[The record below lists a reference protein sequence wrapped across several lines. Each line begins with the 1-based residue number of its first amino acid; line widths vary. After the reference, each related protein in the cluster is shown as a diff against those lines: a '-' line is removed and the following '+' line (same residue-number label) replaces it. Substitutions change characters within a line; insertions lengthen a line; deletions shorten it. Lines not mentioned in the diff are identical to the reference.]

1 MILITGATGTNGRAI
16 VQQLTARGVRAR
28 AMVRNRERVQL
39 PPAGNVEFVSG
50 DFDDASS
57 LDAALAGVDRAFL
70 VSPDSVQQ
78 VAREANFIRAAKRA
92 GVRHVVKF
100 SILGAAPDSPSRLIR
115 RHGQAEKVLEDS
127 GIAFTMLRP
136 HYFMQNLLWY
146 VNDIKSEGVFYSS
159 LPETYRHSHVDARD
173 NAAVAIAALT
183 EPGHEGK
190 AYQIS
195 GPEALSYPEV
205 AEILSHAI
213 GKEVR
218 YDSSPENYARFL
230 KNLGLNADE
239 VLELDACVANG
250 IGDGAAVT
258 NTIFEITRQRPIRFT
273 QFANDY
279 SQAFQGSLT
288 STGSTGPKNVLS

>member
-1 MILITGATGTNGRAI
+1 MILITAPTGTNGREI
-16 VQQLTARGVRAR
+16 LKQLSAKGVRAR
-28 AMVRNRERVQL
+28 AMVRKRENVQL
-39 PPAGNVEFVSG
+39 SRTGNVEFVNG

-57 LDAALAGVDRAFL
+57 LDAALVGVERAFL
-70 VSPDSVQQ
+70 LSPSSAQQ
-78 VAREANFIRAAKRA
+78 VAREASFIRAAKRA

-100 SILGAAPDSPSRLIR
+100 SILGADPDSPSRLIR
-115 RHGQAEKVLEDS
+115 RHGEAENILEDS

-159 LPETYRHSHVDARD
+159 LPETYRDSHVDARD
-173 NAAVAIAALT
+173 NAAVAVAALT

-190 AYQIS
+190 VYHIT
-195 GPEALSYPEV
+195 GPEALIYPDV

-213 GKEVR
+213 GKKVR
-218 YDSSPENYARFL
+218 YDSSPENYAKFL

-250 IGDGAAVT
+250 IGDGTAVT
-258 NTIFEITRQRPIRFT
+258 STILKITHRQPIRFA

-279 SQAFQGSLT
+279 LQAFEAI
-288 STGSTGPKNVLS
+288 

>member
-1 MILITGATGTNGRAI
+1 MILITAPTGTNGREI
-16 VQQLTARGVRAR
+16 LKQLSAKGVRAR
-28 AMVRNRERVQL
+28 AMVRKRENVQL
-39 PPAGNVEFVSG
+39 SRTGNVEFVNG

-57 LDAALAGVDRAFL
+57 LDAALVGVERAFL
-70 VSPDSVQQ
+70 LSPSSAQQ
-78 VAREANFIRAAKRA
+78 VAREASFIRAAKRA

-100 SILGAAPDSPSRLIR
+100 SILGADPDSPSRLIR
-115 RHGQAEKVLEDS
+115 RHGEAENILEDS

-159 LPETYRHSHVDARD
+159 LPETYRDSHVDARD
-173 NAAVAIAALT
+173 NAAVAVAALT
-183 EPGHEGK
+183 EPGQEGK
-190 AYQIS
+190 VYHIT
-195 GPEALSYPEV
+195 GPEALIYPEV

-213 GKEVR
+213 GKKVR
-218 YDSSPENYARFL
+218 YDSSPENYAKFL

-250 IGDGAAVT
+250 IGDGTAVT
-258 NTIFEITRQRPIRFT
+258 STILKITHRQPIRFA

-279 SQAFQGSLT
+279 LQAFEAI
-288 STGSTGPKNVLS
+288 